1 MSTKH
6 IDSAAD
12 LVRYGASLRIEC
24 TGCGAASTMS
34 GVEVAKRCGA
44 GGLQGIRRRL
54 KCERCGMKAAQLVV
68 LPPI

>member
-12 LVRYGASLRIEC
+12 LVRFGAALRIEC
-24 TGCGAASTMS
+24 TGCGAASTFS
-34 GVEVAKRCGA
+34 ATEIAQRCGVGSLEA
-44 GGLQGIRRRL
+44 IRRRL
-54 KCERCGMKAAQLVV
+54 KCHRCGMKAAQLVV